1 MKQELKTL
9 IHPTFLCF
17 ENVGEPLAIV
27 KAKGKVL
34 YLPIEQDMEGAAY
47 YRYLGN
53 VYYLLLEN
61 CENETD

>member
-9 IHPTFLCF
+9 IHPTFLGF

-27 KAKGKVL
+27 KHKGKVL
-34 YLPIEQDMEGAAY
+34 YLPILEDMEGCHY
-47 YRYLGN
+47 YRLNGN

-61 CENETD
+61 SENERY

>member
-1 MKQELKTL
+1 ML
-9 IHPTFLCF
+9 FRSF

-34 YLPIEQDMEGAAY
+34 YLPIEQDMEGMAY
-47 YRYLGN
+47 YRLNGN

-61 CENETD
+61 SENERD

>member
-9 IHPTFLCF
+9 IHPTFLGF

-27 KAKGKVL
+27 RAKGKVL
-34 YLPIEQDMEGAAY
+34 YLPIEQDMEGCNY
-47 YRYLGN
+47 YRYCGN

-61 CENETD
+61 EIEND

>member
-9 IHPTFLCF
+9 IHPTFLGF

-27 KAKGKVL
+27 KVKGKVL

-47 YRYLGN
+47 YRLNGN

-61 CENETD
+61 SENERD

>member
-9 IHPTFLCF
+9 IHPTFLGF

-27 KAKGKVL
+27 KVKGKVL
-34 YLPIEQDMEGAAY
+34 YLPIETDMEGCSY
-47 YRYLGN
+47 YRYAGS

-61 CENETD
+61 VEN